1 MLRRYR
7 RHDLKLIFITGDIVA
22 DSEKLFYVKA
32 TMSPALK
39 KYFMLKRRCRL
50 NLYFILTSGDVVAKM

>member
-7 RHDLKLIFITGDIVA
+7 RYDLKLIFITGDIVA

-50 NLYFILTSGDVVAKM
+50 NLYYILTSGDGGAKT

>member
-7 RHDLKLIFITGDIVA
+7 RYDLKLIFITGDIVA

-32 TMSPALK
+32 TSSPALK
-39 KYFMLKRRCRL
+39 KYFMLKRHRRQHL
-50 NLYFILTSGDVVAKM
+50 KNILC

>member
-22 DSEKLFYVKA
+22 DSEKTFYVKA
-32 TMSPALK
+32 TSSPTVK
-39 KYFMLKRRCRL
+39 NYFMLRRYRRQHL
-50 NLYFILTSGDVVAKM
+50 KNILC